1 MKTKQKETLGILSIL
16 GSTFLYGAFGV
27 FTRLIG
33 YKIPLFYASFTRLL
47 FAFLIL
53 FLILYSTK
61 KIKPIKKEDYKWLIL
76 RSLAGIVSFVGF
88 YISFYAIPIGLA
100 YFIYYA
106 GSTIS
111 SYFFGKVLFKEKLTK
126 IKIISLILALFGL
139 GIVYLS
145 NIKLN
150 SSSIYMLAA
159 LISGFGAAIWD
170 SFSKKISGNYSATQL
185 NMLDNFIDL
194 PIMMLISFLLKETWV
209 FPAFNLTWL
218 FNLIFSIT
226 FIITGQLMI
235 YGFKYLDVQIAS
247 LFMLT
252 EILFGIIFGFIFYK
266 EMITLTTLIGGIAII
281 VAIILPELKFKKLK
295 S

>member
-1 MKTKQKETLGILSIL
+1 MTTEQKETLGILSIL

-76 RSLAGIVSFVGF
+76 RSLAGIVSFVG
-88 YISFYAIPIGLA
+88 YYVSFYVIPIGLA
-100 YFIYYA
+100 YFIFYA
-106 GSTIS
+106 GSIIS
-111 SYFFGKVLFKEKLTK
+111 GYFFGKVLFKEKLTK

-150 SSSIYMLAA
+150 PSIYMLVV
-159 LISGFGAAIWD
+159 LISGFGSAIWD

-194 PIMMLISFLLKETWV
+194 PILMLISFLLKETWV
-209 FPAFNLTWL
+209 LPAFNLTWL

-226 FIITGQLMI
+226 FILTGQLMI

-266 EMITLTTLIGGIAII
+266 ERITLTTLIGGIVII

>member
-1 MKTKQKETLGILSIL
+1 MTTEQKETLGILSIL

-76 RSLAGIVSFVGF
+76 RSLAGIVSFVG
-88 YISFYAIPIGLA
+88 YYVSFYVIPIGLA
-100 YFIYYA
+100 YFIFYA
-106 GSTIS
+106 GSIIS
-111 SYFFGKVLFKEKLTK
+111 GYFFGKVLFKEKLTK

-150 SSSIYMLAA
+150 PSIYMLAA
-159 LISGFGAAIWD
+159 LISGFGSAIWD

-194 PIMMLISFLLKETWV
+194 PILMLISFLLKETWV
-209 FPAFNLTWL
+209 LPAFNLTWL

-226 FIITGQLMI
+226 FILTGQLMI

-266 EMITLTTLIGGIAII
+266 ERITLTTLIGGIVII